1 MAGRPSEDS
10 DAPASLRSPTPQDR
24 STVSAAAGCECHR
37 ATRQG
42 AQPAHALCRS
52 AYSGRRK
59 TARLAKWRQGN
70 DFRANCPRTVT
81 ALHCGRRGRIYL
93 RSSADCSLGCRRNED
108 LMVRFLFGSIVAA
121 LPSVLTS
128 QVVSPVIVETCQPTE
143 VEATVATSTPRIR
156 AGTRP
161 QFSVS
166 VTNTSSSSIRVLD
179 VRDGRRND
187 LQDVYFELVIVKD
200 GRVVDLPT
208 VISDPG
214 PISSADYLVL
224 NPGEHLDVR
233 QLSYKRVAERL
244 APGEYAAVV
253 LLWRNPEEAP
263 TSRCRS
269 SDVRFVVTD

>member
-1 MAGRPSEDS
+1 
-10 DAPASLRSPTPQDR
+10 
-24 STVSAAAGCECHR
+24 
-37 ATRQG
+37 
-42 AQPAHALCRS
+42 
-52 AYSGRRK
+52 
-59 TARLAKWRQGN
+59 
-70 DFRANCPRTVT
+70 
-81 ALHCGRRGRIYL
+81 
-93 RSSADCSLGCRRNED
+93 
-108 LMVRFLFGSIVAA
+108 MVRFLFGSIVAA
-121 LPSVLTS
+121 LPSMLTS
-128 QVVSPVIVETCQPTE
+128 QVVSPIMVETCQATE
-143 VEATVATSTPRIR
+143 IEATVATSTPRIR

-166 VTNTSSSSIRVLD
+166 VTNTSSGSIRVLD

-224 NPGEHLDVR
+224 NPGERLDVR
-233 QLSYKRVAERL
+233 QLTYKRVAERL
-244 APGEYAAVV
+244 APGEYAALV

-269 SDVRFVVTD
+269 SEVRFVVTD